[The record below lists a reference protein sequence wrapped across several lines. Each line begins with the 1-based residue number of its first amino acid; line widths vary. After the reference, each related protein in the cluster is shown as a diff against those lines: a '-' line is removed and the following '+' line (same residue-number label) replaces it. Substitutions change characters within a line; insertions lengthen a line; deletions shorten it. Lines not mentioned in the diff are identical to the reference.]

1 MAKTDNSK
9 TEDDIGGLPPELM
22 TGDQTKTVTPPGA
35 DAQKSPEVTGED
47 TDAEEDDALADEEEV
62 QTGTVSGYVVRKGH
76 TLRHDGKTYRQNT
89 RLNLPADEAKRLIVA
104 GVVVDFDTL
113 RREAQ
118 AREAASVSVSS
129 PGVAS

>member
-9 TEDDIGGLPPELM
+9 TEDDLGGLPPELM
-22 TGDQTKTVTPPGA
+22 TGDQTTTVTLPGA
-35 DAQKSPEVTGED
+35 DVQKSPEVTGED
-47 TDAEEDDALADEEEV
+47 SDAEEDDAKDGADEEEPDF
-62 QTGTVSGYVVRKGH
+62 VVRKGH

-89 RLNLPADEAKRLIVA
+89 RLNLPADEAKRLIAA

>member
-1 MAKTDNSK
+1 MAKADNSK
-9 TEDDIGGLPPELM
+9 TEDDLGGLPPELM
-22 TGDQTKTVTPPGA
+22 TNDQTTTVTPPGA
-35 DAQKSPEVTGED
+35 DVQKSPEVTGED
-47 TDAEEDDALADEEEV
+47 TETEEDDDKDGADEEEPDF
-62 QTGTVSGYVVRKGH
+62 VVRKGH

-89 RLNLPADEAKRLIVA
+89 RLNLPADEAKRLIAA

-129 PGVAS
+129 PGVTS

>member
-9 TEDDIGGLPPELM
+9 TEDDLGGLPPELM
-22 TGDQTKTVTPPGA
+22 TGDQTTTVTPPGA
-35 DAQKSPEVTGED
+35 DVQKSPEVTGED
-47 TDAEEDDALADEEEV
+47 SDAEEDDDKDGADEEEPDF
-62 QTGTVSGYVVRKGH
+62 VVRKGH

-89 RLNLPADEAKRLIVA
+89 RLNLPADEAKRLIAA

-129 PGVAS
+129 PGLTS

>member
-9 TEDDIGGLPPELM
+9 TGDDIGGLPPELM
-22 TGDQTKTVTPPGA
+22 TGDQATTVTPPGA
-35 DAQKSPEVTGED
+35 EVQKSPEVTGED
-47 TDAEEDDALADEEEV
+47 TDKDGADEEEPDF
-62 QTGTVSGYVVRKGH
+62 VVRKGH

-89 RLNLPADEAKRLIVA
+89 RLNLPADEAKRLIAA

>member
-9 TEDDIGGLPPELM
+9 TEDDLGGLPPELM
-22 TGDQTKTVTPPGA
+22 TGDQTTTVTLPGA
-35 DAQKSPEVTGED
+35 DVQKSPEVTGED
-47 TDAEEDDALADEEEV
+47 SDAEEDDAKDGADEEEPDF
-62 QTGTVSGYVVRKGH
+62 VVRKGH

-89 RLNLPADEAKRLIVA
+89 RLNLPADEAKRLIAA

-129 PGVAS
+129 PGLTS

>member
-9 TEDDIGGLPPELM
+9 TEDDLGGLPPELM
-22 TGDQTKTVTPPGA
+22 TGDQTTTVTPP
-35 DAQKSPEVTGED
+35 EVTDED
-47 TDAEEDDALADEEEV
+47 TDGDAEHTENDGDED
-62 QTGTVSGYVVRKGH
+62 VSGFVVRKGH

-89 RLNLPADEAKRLIVA
+89 RLYLPADEAKRLIAA

>member
-1 MAKTDNSK
+1 MAKNDTPKN
-9 TEDDIGGLPPELM
+9 EDELGGLPPELM
-22 TGDQTKTVTPPGA
+22 TGDQATTVTPPGA
-35 DAQKSPEVTGED
+35 DVQKSPEVTGED
-47 TDAEEDDALADEEEV
+47 TEAEEDDDKDGADEEEPDF
-62 QTGTVSGYVVRKGH
+62 VVRKGH
-76 TLRHDGKTYRQNT
+76 TLRHDGKTYHQNT
-89 RLNLPADEAKRLIVA
+89 RLNLPADEAKRLIAA

>member
-9 TEDDIGGLPPELM
+9 NEDDIGGLPPELM
-22 TGDQTKTVTPPGA
+22 TGDQTTTVTPPGA
-35 DAQKSPEVTGED
+35 DVQKSPEVTGED
-47 TDAEEDDALADEEEV
+47 TDAEEDDDKDGADEEEPDF
-62 QTGTVSGYVVRKGH
+62 VVRKGH

-89 RLNLPADEAKRLIVA
+89 RLNLPADEAKRLIAV

>member
-9 TEDDIGGLPPELM
+9 TEDDLGGLPPELM
-22 TGDQTKTVTPPGA
+22 TGDQTTTVTPPGA
-35 DAQKSPEVTGED
+35 DVQKSPESSEEEN
-47 TDAEEDDALADEEEV
+47 TDDEGDNDKDGADEEAWDF
-62 QTGTVSGYVVRKGH
+62 VVRKGH

-89 RLNLPADEAKRLIVA
+89 RLNLPEDEAKRLIAA
-104 GVVVDFDTL
+104 GVVVDLDTL

>member
-1 MAKTDNSK
+1 MAKNDTPKN
-9 TEDDIGGLPPELM
+9 EDELGGLPPELM
-22 TGDQTKTVTPPGA
+22 TGDQATPVTPPGA
-35 DAQKSPEVTGED
+35 DVQKSPEVTGED
-47 TDAEEDDALADEEEV
+47 TEAEEDDDKDGADEEEPDF
-62 QTGTVSGYVVRKGH
+62 VVRKGH

-89 RLNLPADEAKRLIVA
+89 RLNLPADEAKRLIAA